1 MRINKIILIVL
12 VILIASAAHL
22 TSVSANSATSNTTVL
37 NAAPTV
43 DIGLVPDN
51 DPAASGVQVIN
62 PDWEF
67 HNRTV
72 MITAT
77 VSDMNGWDDL
87 TGIVTAVITGLDPVD
102 DSHVSLTFDH
112 NTSVAI
118 AVYTGVFNMS
128 AHAEGDYTV
137 EVTADDAGGLSGTGS
152 ENFTYL
158 HTADDIT
165 PPTVTDPA
173 ADPDSI
179 TADGAEESE
188 LSVNVADASEIY
200 AVTIDLSPIG
210 GDSAQPM
217 TKITGTD
224 IYTTTTTAAVGTTPG
239 MYGLPVTATDNSPN
253 RNTNTDVNI
262 LLTVLPQEAVTTYD
276 FTTGAGSDRWAY
288 GPQCKMNPPPNNDVP
303 DKVFKSK
310 QYEMITADDRIMM
323 VSRTFRRFFYAAHRF
338 DFIIAEPE
346 NGIREVDILWNGT
359 GDHDLGI
366 DGAALYIWNFET
378 QSYEYLDSSTNVYT
392 TLKGSINTDIGDYIG
407 PGGHL
412 IILAEQNGPHL
423 KFWRWTYR
431 SRLGTDC
438 VKVDVTYTPQPETLL
453 DITSGPNN
461 VMEVER

>member
-1 MRINKIILIVL
+1 MRIDKIILIVL

-22 TSVSANSATSNTTVL
+22 TSVSANYATSNTTVL

-43 DIGLVPDN
+43 DIGLVPDD
-51 DPAASGVQVIN
+51 DPAAPGVQVIN
-62 PDWEF
+62 PDWESQ
-67 HNRTV
+67 NRTV
-72 MITAT
+72 TITAT

-102 DSHVSLTFDH
+102 DSPVSLTFDH

-137 EVTADDAGGLSGTGS
+137 EVTADDAGGLSGTVS

-173 ADPDSI
+173 VDPDSI

-188 LSVNVADASEIY
+188 LSVNVSDASGIY

-262 LLTVLPQEAVTTYD
+262 LLTVLPQEVVNTYD
-276 FTTGAGSDRWAY
+276 FSTVAGSDRWAY
-288 GPQCKMNPPPNNDVP
+288 GPQCKMNPPPNNNVP

-310 QYEMITADDRIMM
+310 QYEMIAADDRIMM

-346 NGIREVDILWNGT
+346 NGIREVDILWNGK

-423 KFWRWTYR
+423 KFWRWTFR
-431 SRLGTDC
+431 SRLGTDY
-438 VKVDVTYTPQPETLL
+438 VKVDVTYTPQPGTLL
-453 DITSGPNN
+453 DITSGTDN
-461 VMEVER
+461 VPEVDR